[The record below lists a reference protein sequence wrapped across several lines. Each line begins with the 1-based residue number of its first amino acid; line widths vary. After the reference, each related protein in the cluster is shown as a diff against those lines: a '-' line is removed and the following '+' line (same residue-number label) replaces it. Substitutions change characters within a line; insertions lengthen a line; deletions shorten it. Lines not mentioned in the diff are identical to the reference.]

1 MEAYKKVMWGST
13 VIIALLI
20 IPLVIYFF
28 FIKPARVDSPR
39 PLTPVGE
46 TAADAK
52 SAGDS
57 APGGAGAGE
66 EELALTP
73 FAADV
78 SLNDSDSPVRQ
89 LLGDCSSH
97 PDFLRWLASENI
109 IRRCVAIVDNIA
121 EGNSPAVH
129 LRFLEPS
136 LAKKFTVI
144 RRSGKIIVDPESYR
158 RYDAVT
164 GVLSSVG
171 SETLAAHYR
180 QLRPLLEEAYREL
193 GKPGQTFHETL
204 EQALDVLLKTPIPGG
219 DVLLEEKVT
228 TYAFADSRL
237 EGLNPA
243 RKHLLRM
250 GPANIRIIHG
260 KLREIKEKLFRK
272 IENR

>member
-1 MEAYKKVMWGST
+1 METYKKMIWGST
-13 VIIALLI
+13 VVIALLI

-28 FIKPARVDSPR
+28 FTKPAQVHSPR
-39 PLTPVGE
+39 PLTPVSE
-46 TAADAK
+46 TAAADSK
-52 SAGDS
+52 SAGETES
-57 APGGAGAGE
+57 
-66 EELALTP
+66 ALTP

-78 SLNDSDSPVRQ
+78 SLNDSDSPVRE

-97 PDFLRWLASENI
+97 PDFPRWLGSENL

-129 LRFLEPS
+129 LRFLAPPLS
-136 LAKKFTVI
+136 KKFAVI
-144 RRSGKIIVDPESYR
+144 RRQGKIIVDPGSYR

-164 GVLSSVG
+164 STLFSIR

-193 GKPGQTFHETL
+193 GKPGQTFQETL
-204 EQALDVLLKTPIPGG
+204 EQALDVLLKTPTPGG

-243 RKHLLRM
+243 QKHLLRM
-250 GPANIRIIHG
+250 GPANIRIIRE
-260 KLREIKEKLFRK
+260 KLREIKEKLMQQK